1 MEHKLLTSSN
11 KPRIHEGFHYIH
23 KEKKIGIHQKK
34 EFDKMS
40 VFIGNR
46 LKAKLPL
53 EATMHL
59 NRKTKPRATRN
70 PKAAT
75 KAYKTLI

>member
-1 MEHKLLTSSN
+1 MSRKLKESTYDALLMEYKLLTSSS
-11 KPRIHEGFHYIH
+11 KPRIQEGFHYIH

-40 VFIGNR
+40 MFIGNR

-53 EATMHL
+53 EATMRL
-59 NRKTKPRATRN
+59 NSKNKT
-70 PKAAT
+70 
-75 KAYKTLI
+75 